1 MASKRITRLAGLAL
15 MATVLGSNAA
25 SAKAPAWLDSAGANP
40 GYHRGM
46 NVLGYD
52 PIWKDPAKAHF
63 EARHFGE
70 IRRGGF
76 DFIRVN
82 LQVFSH
88 LDSANRIE
96 VSWLRRLDWVV
107 REAQHAGLGVILDEH
122 DFDRCSIEVAACRTK
137 LSAVWS
143 QLAPRY
149 RSAPSSV
156 AFELL
161 NEPHEALNGAPWNA
175 LLIDLLRLVRRTNP
189 TRTIVIGPSHWN
201 SLADLPLLQLP
212 EDDRNI
218 LVTFHFYEPFRFT
231 HQGAGWT
238 DLKELRG
245 VTWGSAA
252 DRASLTADFGK
263 VTNWA
268 SIHRRPILLGE
279 FGAFDESGT
288 PVEMRVAYTSEV
300 AREAEGR
307 GFSWAYW
314 QFDGDFIA
322 WDMKRNAWVEPI
334 RRALIP

>member
-1 MASKRITRLAGLAL
+1 MAGRLIANLIGVTFAAL
-15 MATVLGSNAA
+15 LGISTA
-25 SAKAPAWLDSAGANP
+25 SAKTPSWLAPAGSSPN
-40 GYHRGM
+40 YHRGM

-52 PIWKDPAKAHF
+52 PIWNDPTKAHF
-63 EARHFGE
+63 MTRHFGE

-82 LQVFSH
+82 LQIFSH
-88 LDSANRIE
+88 LDAMNKIDRA
-96 VSWLRRLDWVV
+96 WLGRLDWII
-107 REAQHAGLGVILDEH
+107 REAQRAGLGVILDEH
-122 DFDRCSIEVAACRTK
+122 DFDKCSVDVAGCRTK
-137 LSAVWS
+137 LTAVWA

-161 NEPHEALNGAPWNA
+161 NEPHEALNGAPWNV
-175 LLIDLLRLVRRTNP
+175 LLLDMLRLVRRTNP
-189 TRTIVIGPSHWN
+189 ERTVIVGPSHWN
-201 SLADLPLLQLP
+201 SLADLPLLELP
-212 EDDRNI
+212 KDDRNI

-245 VTWGSAA
+245 VPWGSSS
-252 DRASLTADFGK
+252 DRVSLNADFDK
-263 VTNWA
+263 VTSWA
-268 SIHRRPILLGE
+268 RANRRPILLGE
-279 FGAFDESGT
+279 FGAFDKSGT
-288 PVEMRVAYTSEV
+288 PEAMRVAYTSAV
-300 AREAEGR
+300 AREAERR
-307 GFSWAYW
+307 GFAWAYW

>member
-1 MASKRITRLAGLAL
+1 MARNWISKLAGLAL
-15 MATVLGSNAA
+15 AATLSASTAG
-25 SAKAPAWLDSAGANP
+25 SAKAPAWIASAGASP
-40 GYHRGM
+40 GYHRGI

-52 PIWKDPAKAHF
+52 PIWKDPAQAHF
-63 EARHFGE
+63 QARHFGE

-88 LDSANRIE
+88 LDNANRIDPA
-96 VSWLRRLDWVV
+96 WLRRLDWVV
-107 REAQHAGLGVILDEH
+107 REAQRANLGVILDEH
-122 DFDRCSIEVAACRTK
+122 DFDRCSIDVAACRTK
-137 LSAVWS
+137 LTAVWL

-161 NEPHEALNGAPWNA
+161 NEPHDALNGAPWNA
-175 LLIDLLRLVRRTNP
+175 LLLDLLRVVRQTNP
-189 TRTIVIGPSHWN
+189 KRTVIIGPSHWN

-218 LVTFHFYEPFRFT
+218 LVTFHFYEPFHFT
-231 HQGAGWT
+231 HQGASWT

-245 VTWGSAA
+245 VTWGSPA
-252 DRASLTADFGK
+252 DRASLVADFDK
-263 VTNWA
+263 VANWA
-268 SIHRRPILLGE
+268 SIHRRPVLLGE
-279 FGAFDESGT
+279 FGAYDKSGT
-288 PVEMRVAYTSEV
+288 PIAMRVAYTSAV
-300 AREAEGR
+300 SREAERR
-307 GFSWAYW
+307 GFPWAYW